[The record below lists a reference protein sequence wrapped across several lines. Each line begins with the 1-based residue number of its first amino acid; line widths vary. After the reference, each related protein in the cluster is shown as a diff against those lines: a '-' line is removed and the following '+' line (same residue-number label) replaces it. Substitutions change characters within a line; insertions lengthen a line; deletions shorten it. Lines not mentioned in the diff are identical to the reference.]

1 MVLSKISVNS
11 FLNSLQTDNL
21 RPSSHVGQLVAVAM
35 VWVHV
40 FVFGDGKQFQENVYY
55 QWERSD
61 QDAYSPL
68 LNSQSKVGIN
78 SKCHPSESD
87 KQYLETN
94 NGSNDD

>member
-55 QWERSD
+55 Q
-61 QDAYSPL
+61 
-68 LNSQSKVGIN
+68 
-78 SKCHPSESD
+78 
-87 KQYLETN
+87 
-94 NGSNDD
+94 